1 MSRSVATG
9 SSQFVRRARR
19 RLIAFGWIPA
29 VACLAACGGG
39 LAPLLNVEGAPVVTA
54 SGQPASREVVRNAI
68 LRALAMR
75 GWQLEREAPDGI
87 VATVVSGGHSATV
100 HIQYEERAYS
110 IDYVDSSPGLKFN
123 GSRIHRR
130 YNEWIERLNRTI
142 RMNLMGPPEGVQVI
156 VAPAAPGPV
165 PPYPPSSEAA
175 PSTEPSPPR
184 ATTPDEE
191 TPPAPLPPPTNPPP
205 PPRK

>member
-9 SSQFVRRARR
+9 SSHFVRRARR
-19 RLIAFGWIPA
+19 RLIAFGWLAA

-39 LAPLLNVEGAPVVTA
+39 LAPLLNVQGAPVVTA
-54 SGQPASREVVRNAI
+54 SGQPASREVVRTAI

-110 IDYVDSSPGLKFN
+110 IDYVDSSPGLKFD

-130 YNEWIERLNRTI
+130 YNDWIERLNRSI
-142 RMNLMGPPEGVQVI
+142 RMNLMGPPEGLQVI
-156 VAPAAPGPV
+156 VAPPASGPA
-165 PPYPPSSEAA
+165 PYPPSSEEA
-175 PSTEPSPPR
+175 PSMAPPPPV

-191 TPPAPLPPPTNPPP
+191 APPPPPTNPPP